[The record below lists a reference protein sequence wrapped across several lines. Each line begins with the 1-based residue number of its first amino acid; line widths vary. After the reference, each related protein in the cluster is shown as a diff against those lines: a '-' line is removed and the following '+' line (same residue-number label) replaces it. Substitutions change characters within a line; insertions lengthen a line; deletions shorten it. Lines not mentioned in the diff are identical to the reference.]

1 MNKTAVFIMPVK
13 ITGDEMSLNHFK
25 ASVES
30 IKKQTDSNW
39 KLVIVDDYSDDRKVY
54 EAIDEV
60 KKDLGE
66 KLRIIYSDRNYGT
79 GQARNK
85 GIRYAAEI
93 GAPFILYNDSDDISD
108 PLRPELVRRAFDK
121 DDTVN
126 VVHTGF
132 DVIDENGKLVPRDQ
146 ISLSVRE
153 IIDGHKQDIVEGE
166 NAWIAIAMKKK
177 YTNLTSCTAVKTSLA
192 LAEPFP
198 AASVSEDCHTWLRYA
213 AHPGKFVFIREIK
226 GGYRICTGVQSR
238 SRSINADFYEK
249 MFQNDSAGFEEAVKI
264 AQKYGTMGGFAEDDV
279 RAAFYV
285 RLALTLLHGASEEYC
300 QKSLAK
306 AAQISKEKTLAYIDR
321 LPCEPAK
328 KIASQHWQEH
338 KTIISTKKGGLYRL
352 FFVV

>member
-1 MNKTAVFIMPVK
+1 MR
-13 ITGDEMSLNHFK
+13 L
-25 ASVES
+25 
-30 IKKQTDSNW
+30 
-39 KLVIVDDYSDDRKVY
+39 
-54 EAIDEV
+54 
-60 KKDLGE
+60 
-66 KLRIIYSDRNYGT
+66 
-79 GQARNK
+79 
-85 GIRYAAEI
+85 
-93 GAPFILYNDSDDISD
+93 
-108 PLRPELVRRAFDK
+108 ELVRRAFDK
-121 DDTVN
+121 DDTIN
-126 VVHTGF
+126 VVYTGF

-226 GGYRICTGVQSR
+226 DGYRICTGVQSR

-264 AQKYGTMGGFAEDDV
+264 AKKYGTMGGFAEDDIRV
-279 RAAFYV
+279 AFYV

-306 AAQISKEKTLAYIDR
+306 AAQISKEKR
-321 LPCEPAK
+321 LPISTDCPVNRRK
-328 KIASQHWQEH
+328 KSHHSTGKSIKRSYQRKKAVYTAFFRRLILLVIIMLSRSIQ
-338 KTIISTKKGGLYRL
+338 IISTKHNESFSSY
-352 FFVV
+352 